1 MSVLLNALGLRW
13 RWVASITA
21 VSLGLLVMSLAA
33 PERAAAILAAIG
45 LAALML
51 LRLLTLHSSWPKRTP

>member
-1 MSVLLNALGLRW
+1 
-13 RWVASITA
+13 

-33 PERAAAILAAIG
+33 PERAAAIFAAIG

-51 LRLLTLHSSWPKRTP
+51 LRLLTLHSGWPKRHGSRAP